1 MRSRLCGLIGGG
13 TVVLVISAFLA
24 GSTGTARSAS
34 VQDSGGAVASA
45 EQLLP
50 LDWEIT
56 DQLRSP
62 ESAAYDAKRNVLYV
76 SNFRNDGH
84 EFLSKIGTNGQ
95 VLELEW
101 VAGLDRPTGVRIH
114 NDRIYAVE
122 RPGVAEID
130 IDAGQIIRRFPI
142 PDAGFIND
150 LAFDDAGVLYVTD
163 SRKGG
168 IYRISADGT
177 TELWLQ
183 EGSVPGGNGILAV
196 GSRLLVGVS
205 GEASLKSVDLETKAM
220 TTVAKLEE
228 GAIMD
233 GIVPDGS
240 GGYLISD
247 YNGRVYR
254 LPSNGGPQ
262 LILDISASEG
272 KTADI
277 EYVPQLGLLFA
288 PSLGESRLRAY
299 RYRPRAD

>member
-1 MRSRLCGLIGGG
+1 M
-13 TVVLVISAFLA
+13 
-24 GSTGTARSAS
+24 
-34 VQDSGGAVASA
+34 
-45 EQLLP
+45 
-50 LDWEIT
+50 
-56 DQLRSP
+56 
-62 ESAAYDAKRNVLYV
+62 
-76 SNFRNDGH
+76 
-84 EFLSKIGTNGQ
+84 
-95 VLELEW
+95 
-101 VAGLDRPTGVRIH
+101 
-114 NDRIYAVE
+114 
-122 RPGVAEID
+122 
-130 IDAGQIIRRFPI
+130 
-142 PDAGFIND
+142 
-150 LAFDDAGVLYVTD
+150 
-163 SRKGG
+163 
-168 IYRISADGT
+168 
-177 TELWLQ
+177 
-183 EGSVPGGNGILAV
+183 
-196 GSRLLVGVS
+196 GVS

-288 PSLGESRLRAY
+288 PSLAESRLRAY